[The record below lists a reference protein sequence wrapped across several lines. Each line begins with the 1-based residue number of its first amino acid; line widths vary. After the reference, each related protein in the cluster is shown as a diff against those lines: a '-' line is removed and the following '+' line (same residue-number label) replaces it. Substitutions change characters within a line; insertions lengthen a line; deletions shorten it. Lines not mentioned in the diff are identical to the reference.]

1 MINIKK
7 IFFLIILLIISFT
20 KVNAVIDDGMFITI
34 GNKAIT
40 KSDIVNEIKII
51 LLLNNK
57 VYSSSN
63 KEELREIAITT
74 ILKRNIKLNGIEKY
88 NLTQY
93 SKADLINELE
103 RLANNINVDLD
114 TLKNVFSSNNVKFK
128 LIEDQIKIELL
139 WNSLIFELYKDK
151 LKINPVEIE
160 DQLKKE
166 NESKKKIEYLISE
179 ILINVENITNVD
191 EEIKKIKNRINIE
204 SFETVAESIS
214 DSPSSAIGGNLGW
227 IKESELSEKIK
238 LVVMTT
244 KIGSVSKPIFLSNDI
259 LLYQIRDKRKVKET
273 LTLEEKKN
281 QIVNYEKTKILNMY
295 SLSHYDKVRR
305 SISVRFHQ

>member
-7 IFFLIILLIISFT
+7 ILFLIILLIISFT

-74 ILKRNIKLNGIEKY
+74 ILKRNIKLNEIEKY

>member
-1 MINIKK
+1 VINIKK
-7 IFFLIILLIISFT
+7 ILFLIILLIISFT

-74 ILKRNIKLNGIEKY
+74 ILKRNIKLNEIEKY

>member
-1 MINIKK
+1 
-7 IFFLIILLIISFT
+7 
-20 KVNAVIDDGMFITI
+20 MFITI

-74 ILKRNIKLNGIEKY
+74 ILKRNIKLNEIEKY

>member
-1 MINIKK
+1 VINIKK

-20 KVNAVIDDGMFITI
+20 KVNAAIVDGMFITI

-57 VYSSSN
+57 IYSSSN
-63 KEELREIAITT
+63 KKELRQIAITT
-74 ILKRNIKLNGIEKY
+74 ILKRNIKLNEIEKY
-88 NLTQY
+88 KLTQY
-93 SKADLINELE
+93 SKADLAKELE

-114 TLKNVFSSNNVKFK
+114 TLKNVFSSNDMEFK

-151 LKINPVEIE
+151 LKINPSEIE

-166 NESKKKIEYLISE
+166 NESKEKLEYLISE
-179 ILINVENITNVD
+179 ILINVENITNTD
-191 EEIKKIKNRINIE
+191 EEIKKIKNRINVE
-204 SFETVAESIS
+204 SFESVAESIS

-227 IKESELSEKIK
+227 VKESELSEKIK

-244 KIGSVSKPIFLSNDI
+244 KVGAVTEPIFLSNEI

-281 QIVNYEKTKILNMY
+281 QIVNYEKNKILNMY

-305 SISVRFHQ
+305 SISVRFH

>member
-7 IFFLIILLIISFT
+7 ILFLIILLIISFT
-20 KVNAVIDDGMFITI
+20 KVNAAIDDGMFITI

-74 ILKRNIKLNGIEKY
+74 ILKRNIKLNEIEKY
-88 NLTQY
+88 KLTQY

-191 EEIKKIKNRINIE
+191 EEIKKIKNRITIE

-214 DSPSSAIGGNLGW
+214 NSPSSAIGGNLGW

-244 KIGSVSKPIFLSNDI
+244 KIGSVSKPIFLSNEI

>member
-7 IFFLIILLIISFT
+7 ILFLIILLIISFT

-74 ILKRNIKLNGIEKY
+74 ILKRNIKLNEIEKY

-166 NESKKKIEYLISE
+166 NESKKK
-179 ILINVENITNVD
+179 
-191 EEIKKIKNRINIE
+191 
-204 SFETVAESIS
+204 
-214 DSPSSAIGGNLGW
+214 
-227 IKESELSEKIK
+227 
-238 LVVMTT
+238 
-244 KIGSVSKPIFLSNDI
+244 
-259 LLYQIRDKRKVKET
+259 
-273 LTLEEKKN
+273 
-281 QIVNYEKTKILNMY
+281 
-295 SLSHYDKVRR
+295 
-305 SISVRFHQ
+305 